1 MRVLRRMRGMGS
13 INVVAVF
20 AGVACL
26 VVSGFVLR
34 KAMPREGKTSSLVAT
49 ELRANAV
56 AIGLLVLMIAGVG
69 LITKGALS

>member
-1 MRVLRRMRGMGS
+1 MES
-13 INVVAVF
+13 TNVVALL

-34 KAMPREGKTSSLVAT
+34 KAMPRDGRTSALVST

-69 LITKGALS
+69 LIAKGVL